1 MLHDSRSPF
10 FRSPGGAVPQG
21 TAVTLSL
28 YAPGFTKAYLRLWDG
43 REHITEMIPGE
54 RCFSAQV
61 SRAEPCLL
69 CYYFLLEKQDGQTL
83 YYLNAPDMLGGEGEL
98 TAVCDTLRSFCI
110 TFYSQDYKTPAWCAD
125 AVMYQIFPDRFNAS
139 LSAAGRG
146 KSLERRM
153 HKDWASAPEYRES
166 PGKDYYA
173 ADDFYGGDFA
183 GIEQK
188 LDYLAAMGVNT
199 VYLNPVFKAYSN
211 HRYDTGD
218 YENTDPLL
226 GTNEEFAHMCTKA
239 HECGI
244 RIILDGVFSHT
255 GSDSRYFNKNG
266 TYPDVGAAC
275 SKSSPYYPW
284 YSFEHYPDKYAC
296 WWGVWS
302 LPCVKETEPS
312 YMDYILRSPDAIIKR
327 WLRAGASGW
336 RLDVAE
342 ELPDEF
348 LFELRRQVKNER
360 PDALIIGEVWE
371 DASRKESYSRLRPY
385 LQGAQLDSVM
395 NYPLR
400 SALLEYLQYG
410 NAALFVRRVESLK
423 ENYPPQSFAC
433 TMNFVST
440 HDTVRACTALGGA
453 PEGLTREEA
462 AHFTLSPLAEIR
474 ARELEELA
482 YAILFM
488 LPGIPCI
495 YYGDEDYMQGCSDP
509 FNRASKQWNT
519 AGFQKLIAEMSRI
532 RRTLGAELR
541 LCAAG
546 SALCIQR
553 GSGQDKVV
561 GIINPSDDPLEQI
574 LDFSLTDGGEILL
587 SNGVCELKQRE
598 QGVYLWL
605 DPRSF
610 CVINGHKMH

>member
-1 MLHDSRSPF
+1 M
-10 FRSPGGAVPQG
+10 
-21 TAVTLSL
+21 
-28 YAPGFTKAYLRLWDG
+28 
-43 REHITEMIPGE
+43 
-54 RCFSAQV
+54 
-61 SRAEPCLL
+61 
-69 CYYFLLEKQDGQTL
+69 
-83 YYLNAPDMLGGEGEL
+83 
-98 TAVCDTLRSFCI
+98 
-110 TFYSQDYKTPAWCAD
+110 
-125 AVMYQIFPDRFNAS
+125 
-139 LSAAGRG
+139 
-146 KSLERRM
+146 
-153 HKDWASAPEYRES
+153 
-166 PGKDYYA
+166 
-173 ADDFYGGDFA
+173 
-183 GIEQK
+183 
-188 LDYLAAMGVNT
+188 
-199 VYLNPVFKAYSN
+199 
-211 HRYDTGD
+211 
-218 YENTDPLL
+218 
-226 GTNEEFAHMCTKA
+226 
-239 HECGI
+239 
-244 RIILDGVFSHT
+244 
-255 GSDSRYFNKNG
+255 
-266 TYPDVGAAC
+266 
-275 SKSSPYYPW
+275 
-284 YSFEHYPDKYAC
+284 
-296 WWGVWS
+296 
-302 LPCVKETEPS
+302 
-312 YMDYILRSPDAIIKR
+312 
-327 WLRAGASGW
+327 
-336 RLDVAE
+336 
-342 ELPDEF
+342 
-348 LFELRRQVKNER
+348 
-360 PDALIIGEVWE
+360 
-371 DASRKESYSRLRPY
+371 RPY

-400 SALLEYLQYG
+400 SALLEYLKYG

-453 PEGLTREEA
+453 PEGLTREQA

-509 FNRASKQWNT
+509 FNRAPKQWNT

-574 LDFSLTDGGEILL
+574 LDFSLMDGGEILL

-610 CVINGHKMH
+610 CVINGQKTH